1 MQSQAR
7 VVISVFRAAF
17 KNPVLR
23 RVGFAYSLFGG
34 AEFGIWITLLVF
46 AYGHGGPTASMVMML
61 AQLTPCVLLAP
72 FLGALADRQ
81 RPARMLGVGYGL
93 QTVAMACIALV
104 VALRAPVY
112 VVFLLSPLTTI
123 AFTIT
128 RPTHAALLPAIVRTP
143 EELTAAIV
151 MGGWSDGAASLVG
164 PIIAGVLI
172 ASRGAWLAILSMA
185 GLTFISAVLIVGV
198 CGSSAAVSRDRAV
211 IGHGAV
217 VKDEPGA
224 IRRLPAVR
232 RAFAAVR
239 SSTRSNI
246 EMTLRH
252 PEVRVL
258 LTLRTFYFVL
268 IGSLDFLSV
277 ILAVQYLHIGNGGAG
292 FLNATLGGGA
302 LLAGFVTP
310 FLVGRRRIANT
321 MALTL
326 ALSVAGLAVIGVVRS
341 VDPVVLLLGAVGMF
355 GTVFSVSAQTLLQR
369 SVPSDSVAGSF
380 SIVESLF
387 NLGLALGAVFVRVAL
402 AIGGLK
408 LALFMPAAIAVL
420 LLGGTWRQL
429 RKIDLAVTVP
439 QVEIQLLRSIRIFAS
454 LPAPAIEALAR
465 GVASIAK
472 PAGAVVV
479 AEGQRGDCYY
489 AVADGELSVTRRG
502 QNVRVLSRGGGFGEL
517 ALIRDVPRQAT
528 VTALT
533 QVLLLRIDKIPFI
546 EALTGH
552 PSAALAAEDIISD
565 YQPGNLEDRRGMGEP
580 EVDGS

>member
-1 MQSQAR
+1 MQSRAR

-72 FLGALADRQ
+72 FLGALADRR

-172 ASRGAWLAILSMA
+172 ASRGAWLAILTMA
-185 GLTFISAVLIVGV
+185 GLTFISTVLIVGV
-198 CGSSAAVSRDRAV
+198 WGPSAAISRDRTV
-211 IGHGAV
+211 I
-217 VKDEPGA
+217 EPGT
-224 IRRLPAVR
+224 IRRLSAQR
-232 RAFAAVR
+232 RAFAAVK

-246 EMTLRH
+246 ETTLRH

-355 GTVFSVSAQTLLQR
+355 GAVFSVSAQTLLQR

-429 RKIDLAVTVP
+429 RKIDLAATVP

-565 YQPGNLEDRRGMGEP
+565 YQPGDLEDRRGMGEP